1 MLVVAV
7 VVVQDLLEVLIQE
20 ELQLMVVVLV
30 RILMEQT
37 LKHIK
42 VDMVMLELVVVEEV
56 EEAPILQNLYT
67 HRLYLMLL
75 QVVMVVLVLLS
86 SHILPN

>member
-1 MLVVAV
+1 
-7 VVVQDLLEVLIQE
+7 
-20 ELQLMVVVLV
+20 
-30 RILMEQT
+30 
-37 LKHIK
+37 
-42 VDMVMLELVVVEEV
+42 MLELVVVEEV